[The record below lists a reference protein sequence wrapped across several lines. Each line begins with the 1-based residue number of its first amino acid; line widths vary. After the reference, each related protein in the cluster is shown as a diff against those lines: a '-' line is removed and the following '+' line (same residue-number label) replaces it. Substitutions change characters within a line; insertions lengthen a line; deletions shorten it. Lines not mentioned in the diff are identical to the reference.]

1 MIYAY
6 DGINPKIDQTVFIA
20 PGAIV
25 VGRVE
30 IGPNSSIWYNTVV
43 RADVDTITIGSYTNI
58 QDGSI
63 LHEHAGSPLVIG
75 DRVTVGHGVMLHGC
89 RIEDDA
95 YIGMGSIILNGA
107 HVGAGAVVG
116 AGSLVL
122 QGQQIPSGMLAMGFP
137 AKVVRKL
144 KEGEYERFRG
154 AVGRYQKMA
163 EMHSREVQ

>member
-1 MIYAY
+1 
-6 DGINPKIDQTVFIA
+6 
-20 PGAIV
+20 
-25 VGRVE
+25 
-30 IGPNSSIWYNTVV
+30 
-43 RADVDTITIGSYTNI
+43 
-58 QDGSI
+58 
-63 LHEHAGSPLVIG
+63 
-75 DRVTVGHGVMLHGC
+75 MLHGC
-89 RIEDDA
+89 IIEEDA

-122 QGQQIPSGMLAMGFP
+122 QGQQIPSDMLAMGFP

-163 EMHSREVQ
+163 EIHSREVK

>member
-1 MIYAY
+1 MIYPY
-6 DGINPKIDQTVFIA
+6 DGISPKIDETVFVA

-43 RADVDTITIGSYTNI
+43 RADVDTITIGSSTNI

-63 LHEHAGSPLVIG
+63 LHEHSGFPLVIG
-75 DRVTVGHGVMLHGC
+75 DRVTVGHRVVLHGC
-89 RIEDDA
+89 TIGDDA
-95 YIGMGSIILNGA
+95 YIGMGAVVLNGA
-107 HVGAGAVVG
+107 HVGEGAVVG

-122 QGQQIPSGMLAMGFP
+122 QGQRIPAGMLAMGLP
-137 AKVVRKL
+137 AKVVRAL

-154 AVGRYQKMA
+154 AVGRYQIMA
-163 EMHSREVQ
+163 EIHGRQFK

>member
-1 MIYAY
+1 MPYEY
-6 DGINPKIDQTVFIA
+6 DGIKPKIDETVFIA

-30 IGPNSSIWYNTVV
+30 IGPNSSIWYNSVV
-43 RADVDTITIGSYTNI
+43 RADVDTITIGSRTNI

-63 LHEHAGSPLVIG
+63 LHEHTGFPLVIG
-75 DRVTVGHGVMLHGC
+75 DRVTVGHRALLHGC
-89 RIEDDA
+89 TIEDDA
-95 YIGMGSIILNGA
+95 YIGMGVIVLNGA

-122 QGQQIPSGMLAMGFP
+122 QGQRIPAGMLAMGLP
-137 AKVVRKL
+137 AKVVREL

-154 AVGRYQKMA
+154 AVGRYQNLA
-163 EMHSREVQ
+163 EIHNRLLE

>member
-1 MIYAY
+1 MLYRY
-6 DGINPKIDQTVFIA
+6 DGIHPKIDDTVFIA

-25 VGRVE
+25 VGKVE
-30 IGPNSSIWYNTVV
+30 VGPNSSIWYNSVV

-63 LHEHAGSPLVIG
+63 LHEHAGFPLVIG
-75 DRVTVGHGVMLHGC
+75 NRVTVGHRVLLHGC
-89 RIEDDA
+89 TIEDDA
-95 YIGMGSIILNGA
+95 YIGMGAIILNGA
-107 HVGAGAVVG
+107 QVGAGAVVG

-122 QGQQIPSGMLAMGFP
+122 QGQQIPAGMLAMGFP
-137 AKVVRKL
+137 AKVVRAL

-163 EMHSREVQ
+163 EMHSRKAK